1 MPGVTAT
8 QADPDKPSPEDWRPT
23 STANAEA
30 KERADFL
37 ASWGG
42 DDKAEPAE
50 PDEGDT
56 DLEDEDEDL
65 DAEDDDEEEDA
76 VTTKPPPK
84 KAKAKAAPV
93 EPEKPAEDPDD
104 DSDLDD
110 DEEEGDEKP
119 EADPVVVRGMAKLQ
133 KQEQRMRQQWAEKE
147 TRWQAEQAKQRD
159 ELQAE
164 KSAAAEAR
172 AALERLKSR
181 VKADPASVLEEL
193 GVDDWDY
200 TAKQTFTRS
209 KAGSDPANK
218 EAAAR
223 LQAERELKAKLGDVE
238 KKLAE
243 REEAEAKERKQAEMR
258 GKVETYLG
266 GAVKAVS
273 TVKAATLMQKLAAS
287 DPDYARARI
296 ADAAG
301 RIYTGGDYPDPR
313 AVIKEAERHERAMLR
328 RYGINPRSLAAAP
341 ANGNAKAANGA
352 KPANRKAVRAS
363 DDDLKMPSRDELLAE
378 DWKL

>member
-23 STANAEA
+23 SPANLEA

-42 DDKAEPAE
+42 DEKAAPAE
-50 PDEGDT
+50 PDDGDA

-65 DAEDDDEEEDA
+65 DDDEDEEEEDI

-84 KAKAKAAPV
+84 KAKVAPV

-104 DSDLDD
+104 DSDLDED
-110 DEEEGDEKP
+110 DDEKP
-119 EADPVVVRGMAKLQ
+119 EADPVVARGMAKLQ

-147 TRWQAEQAKQRD
+147 SRWQAEQAKARE

-209 KAGSDPANK
+209 KAGSDPATK

-238 KKLAE
+238 TKLAE
-243 REEAEAKERKQAEMR
+243 REKAEAEERKQAEMR

-266 GAVKAVS
+266 GAVKAGS

-287 DPDYARARI
+287 DPD
-296 ADAAG
+296 
-301 RIYTGGDYPDPR
+301 
-313 AVIKEAERHERAMLR
+313 
-328 RYGINPRSLAAAP
+328 
-341 ANGNAKAANGA
+341 
-352 KPANRKAVRAS
+352 
-363 DDDLKMPSRDELLAE
+363 
-378 DWKL
+378 

>member
-23 STANAEA
+23 SSANAEA

-37 ASWGG
+37 AGWGG

-50 PDEGDT
+50 PDDGDA
-56 DLEDEDEDL
+56 DLEDEDDDDL
-65 DAEDDDEEEDA
+65 DDEDADEEEDI

-84 KAKAKAAPV
+84 KAKAAPV

-104 DSDLDD
+104 DSDLDED
-110 DEEEGDEKP
+110 DDDEKP
-119 EADPVVVRGMAKLQ
+119 EADPVVARGMAKLQ

-147 TRWQAEQAKQRD
+147 SRWQAEQAKARE

-164 KSAAAEAR
+164 KTAAAEAR
-172 AALERLKSR
+172 AALDRLKAR
-181 VKADPASVLEEL
+181 VKADPAAVLEEL

-200 TAKQTFTRS
+200 TAKMAFVRS
-209 KAGSDPANK
+209 TAGAKPENK

-223 LQAERELKAKLGDVE
+223 LQAERELKSKLSDVE

-243 REEAEAKERKQAEMR
+243 REETEAEERKQAEMR
-258 GKVETYLG
+258 GKVENYLG

-273 TVKAATLMQKLAAS
+273 TVKAASLMQKLAAS
-287 DPDYARARI
+287 DPEYARARI
-296 ADAAG
+296 ADAAS
-301 RIYTGGDYPDPR
+301 RLYQGGEYPDHR
-313 AVIKEAERHERAMLR
+313 AVVKEAEKAERAMLR

-341 ANGNAKAANGA
+341 ANGNAKPGNGA
-352 KPANRKAVRAS
+352 KPAVRKAVRAS